1 MGLFFEDPLHE
12 TFAANVALGTVSRG
26 GAEPGEIIATCARIT
41 DGDDDSWYDEWCAT
55 ADHVAAAGRAAAE
68 AGHAVSAR
76 EALLRASSYYGL
88 AFRPLFGTPVD
99 ERLVAAF
106 AGQRA
111 AFEAAVDLLDVPGE
125 AFEVDLDGATIP
137 GWFFA
142 APGATL
148 APLLVATNG
157 YDMGMPE
164 LYLGVAASALRRG
177 YHCVVFDGP
186 GQGRML
192 VEQGVSMRGDWEQ
205 VVTPVLD
212 EVLDRPEVDTD
223 RVALDGLEPR
233 RLPRAARGDGR
244 AAPRSL
250 HRRPG
255 PLRHPRVDDRPPPGA
270 AGSRRG
276 DRRAPGA
283 PGRRPDGDGAVH
295 RRRPVPAL
303 DDRASAAFGSTVSTA
318 SPDTCGPPT
327 NSRWPARID
336 RITCPTLV
344 TAADADPLSS
354 TAEQVV
360 AGLISSDAELA
371 LLHRR
376 RGRGRP
382 LRMAQPRP
390 LRPARLRLARRA
402 VRGRRIAPRRQRSP
416 SRPRRG
422 HLWCCRC
429 WLSRAAWRV

>member
-12 TFAANVALGTVSRG
+12 TFAANVALGTISRG

-55 ADHVAAAGRAAAE
+55 ADHVAAAGRAAAA

-88 AFRPLFGTPVD
+88 AFHPLFGTPVD

-186 GQGRML
+186 GQGRVL
-192 VEQGVSMRGDWEQ
+192 VEQGVPMRGDWEQ

-212 EVLDRPEVDTD
+212 EVMDRPEVDTD
-223 RVALDGLEPR
+223 RVALMGWSLGGYLALRAATAEPR
-233 RLPRAARGDGR
+233 LAACIADPGLYGIRESMIARLQALQVPDAVIAGLPELPADVLTAMEQFIGADRFQRWTIAQRGFWVHGVDSFAGYVRAAYDF
-244 AAPRSL
+244 SL
-250 HRRPG
+250 
-255 PLRHPRVDDRPPPGA
+255 
-270 AGSRRG
+270 AG
-276 DRRAPGA
+276 
-283 PGRRPDGDGAVH
+283 H
-295 RRRPVPAL
+295 
-303 DDRASAAFGSTVSTA
+303 
-318 SPDTCGPPT
+318 
-327 NSRWPARID
+327 ID

-360 AGLISSDAELA
+360 ADLISSDAELA
-371 LLHRR
+371 RFTADEGAGDHCEWRNR
-376 RGRGRP
+376 
-382 LRMAQPRP
+382 
-390 LRPARLRLARRA
+390 ARFDQRA
-402 VRGRRIAPRRQRSP
+402 FD
-416 SRPRRG
+416 
-422 HLWCCRC
+422 
-429 WLSRAAWRV
+429 WLDEQFAGAG